1 MSFNARSLSA
11 GVAGGLAGGLLFGI
25 MMSAMGMMGM
35 VAGLANS
42 SSLAVG
48 WAIHLVISA
57 AFGIGFAVVLGSL
70 ATSTGRSAALG
81 AGYGM
86 IAWVAGAL
94 VAMPLMMGMPAL
106 QIGQT
111 QLQSLIGH
119 VLYGVIAGVVY
130 QRLAGAEQEA
140 PSRI

>member
-25 MMSAMGMMGM
+25 MMSAMGMMDM

-48 WAIHLVISA
+48 WAVHLVISA
-57 AFGIGFAVVLGSL
+57 GFGLGFAVVLGSL
-70 ATSTGRSAALG
+70 STTTARSAGLG
-81 AGYGM
+81 AVYGM
-86 IAWVAGAL
+86 IAWIAGAL

-111 QLQSLIGH
+111 QLQSLMGH

-130 QRLAGAEQEA
+130 QRLASVEQETL
-140 PSRI
+140 SRV